1 MKGSDC
7 MNRDEMCR
15 WCRIPMEELEN
26 HPESKIRLKI
36 YDDKND
42 VSVVT
47 GNMMAEEVIENN
59 KAGKPTKWILPAGPM
74 GQYRYFAD
82 RVNKERISLKNVYVF
97 HMDDFLD
104 WQGRPF
110 PEVDNYYSLKA
121 NMIHGFYGL
130 IDQELN
136 VPEENRFF
144 PSIYDIDAIDKKVE
158 ELGGVDTV
166 YGGLGYRGLVAFCEA
181 PDSPYYDI
189 TVDEYAKSKTRIVHL
204 NEDTL
209 ISLSERDLGGFV
221 QIVPPMAI
229 TIGFRSMLSA
239 KKAVFMVTTGSWK
252 QTAVRVLMFS
262 EPTVKYPATI
272 FPKYVPEVIVLTD
285 TNTAQ
290 PPLTDEIYADGGQ

>member
-1 MKGSDC
+1 
-7 MNRDEMCR
+7 MNREEMCR
-15 WCRIPMEELEN
+15 WCRIPAEQLVN
-26 HPESKIRLKI
+26 HPESKIQLKV
-36 YDDKND
+36 YDDKNE

-82 RVNKERISLKNVYVF
+82 RVNTERISLKNVYVF

-144 PSIYDIDAIDKKVE
+144 PGIYDIDAIDKKVE

-204 NEDTL
+204 NADTL
-209 ISLSERDLGGFV
+209 ISLSERDIGGFV
-221 QIVPPMAI
+221 QIVPPMAV
-229 TIGFRSMLSA
+229 TIGFKSMLSA

-252 QTAVRVLMFS
+252 QTSVRVLMFS
-262 EPTVKYPATI
+262 EPTVEYPATL
-272 FPKYVPEVIVLTD
+272 FPKYVPKVIVLAD
-285 TNTAQ
+285 TNTTQ
-290 PPLTDEIYADGGQ
+290 PPLTDEIYAEDGK

>member
-1 MKGSDC
+1 
-7 MNRDEMCR
+7 MNREEMCR
-15 WCRIPMEELEN
+15 WCRIPAEQLVN
-26 HPESKIRLKI
+26 HPESKIQLKV
-36 YDDKND
+36 YDDKNE

-82 RVNKERISLKNVYVF
+82 RVNTERISLKNVYVF

-110 PEVDNYYSLKA
+110 PEIDNYYSLKA
-121 NMIHGFYGL
+121 NMINGFYGL
-130 IDQELN
+130 IDEELN
-136 VPEENRFF
+136 IPEENRFF
-144 PSIYDIDAIDKKVE
+144 PSIYDIDAIDKKIE

-181 PDSPYYDI
+181 PDSSYYDI
-189 TVDEYAKSKTRIVHL
+189 TVEEYANSKTRIVHL
-204 NEDTL
+204 NADTL
-209 ISLSERDLGGFV
+209 ISLSERDIGGFV
-221 QIVPPMAI
+221 QIVPPMAV
-229 TIGFRSMLSA
+229 TIGFKSMLSA

-252 QTAVRVLMFS
+252 QTSVRVLMFS
-262 EPTVKYPATI
+262 EPTVEYPATL
-272 FPKYVPEVIVLTD
+272 FPKYVPEVIVLAD

-290 PPLTDEIYADGGQ
+290 PPLTDEIYAEDGK

>member
-1 MKGSDC
+1 

-74 GQYRYFAD
+74 GQYQYFAD

-130 IDQELN
+130 IDQED
-136 VPEENRFF
+136 R
-144 PSIYDIDAIDKKVE
+144 
-158 ELGGVDTV
+158 
-166 YGGLGYRGLVAFCEA
+166 
-181 PDSPYYDI
+181 
-189 TVDEYAKSKTRIVHL
+189 KSV
-204 NEDTL
+204 
-209 ISLSERDLGGFV
+209 V
-221 QIVPPMAI
+221 
-229 TIGFRSMLSA
+229 
-239 KKAVFMVTTGSWK
+239 
-252 QTAVRVLMFS
+252 
-262 EPTVKYPATI
+262 
-272 FPKYVPEVIVLTD
+272 
-285 TNTAQ
+285 
-290 PPLTDEIYADGGQ
+290 

>member
-1 MKGSDC
+1 
-7 MNRDEMCR
+7 MNREEMCR
-15 WCRIPMEELEN
+15 WCRIPAEQLVN
-26 HPESKIRLKI
+26 HPESKIQLKV
-36 YDDKND
+36 YDDKNE

-82 RVNKERISLKNVYVF
+82 RVNTERISLKNVYVF

-110 PEVDNYYSLKA
+110 PEIDNYYSLKA
-121 NMIHGFYGL
+121 NMINGFYGL
-130 IDQELN
+130 INEELN
-136 VPEENRFF
+136 IPEENRFF
-144 PSIYDIDAIDKKVE
+144 PSIYDIDAIDKKIE

-181 PDSPYYDI
+181 PDSSYYDI
-189 TVDEYAKSKTRIVHL
+189 TVEEYANSKTRIVHL
-204 NEDTL
+204 NADTL
-209 ISLSERDLGGFV
+209 ISLSERDIGGFV
-221 QIVPPMAI
+221 QIVPPMAV
-229 TIGFRSMLSA
+229 TIGFKSMLSA

-252 QTAVRVLMFS
+252 QTSVRVLMFS
-262 EPTVKYPATI
+262 EPTVEYPATL
-272 FPKYVPEVIVLTD
+272 FPKYVPEVIVLAD

-290 PPLTDEIYADGGQ
+290 PPLTDEIYAEDGK